1 MIFLLNRGFLYEIV
15 EMRGD
20 KCRCKIKKN
29 TKVAWLTKDSKH
41 KSIYQ
46 MDD

>member
-1 MIFLLNRGFLYEIV
+1 MQ
-15 EMRGD
+15 MQD
-20 KCRCKIKKN
+20 KKKTIKKN
-29 TKVAWLTKDSKH
+29 TKVAWLAKDSKH